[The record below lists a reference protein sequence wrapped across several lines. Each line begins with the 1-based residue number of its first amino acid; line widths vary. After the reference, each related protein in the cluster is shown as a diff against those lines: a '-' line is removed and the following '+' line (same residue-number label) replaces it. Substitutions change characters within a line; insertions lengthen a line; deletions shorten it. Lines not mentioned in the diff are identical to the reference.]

1 MKCSNFPKVIT
12 INLNTKQVV
21 AALKETEQQ
30 LLDVEEVA
38 TTNKQKGVTG
48 DNNDRDNDDEEDDF
62 GDLSVWEYASQP

>member
-1 MKCSNFPKVIT
+1 M
-12 INLNTKQVV
+12 V

-38 TTNKQKGVTG
+38 TTNQQKGVTG

>member
-38 TTNKQKGVTG
+38 TTNQQKGVTG
-48 DNNDRDNDDEEDDF
+48 DNNDGDIDDEEDDF
-62 GDLSVWEYASQP
+62 VPVEIRHDET